1 MTQYLPDYL
10 NAMMLKGLSAR
21 SIETAHYNLRY
32 FFNYLHEKE
41 ASATSTKA
49 VRAYKTYLT
58 DEFKTEHNQPLGFWT
73 VKSRL
78 LAVRG
83 FFRYLT
89 DERKKFLLNPARDL
103 HLPKKRT
110 LPFKNIPSH
119 EEVTRVIN
127 AIDIDSLKTR
137 HIRVR
142 DKAVFELLYSIGIRR
157 RELLNLNLYDLDLKE
172 KKLFI
177 REGKGKKDR
186 FVPLGG
192 KASHALK
199 AYTETVRPRYA
210 GKSNA
215 LFLSLVRNRLT
226 DKMLNHLIVKNR
238 GNTKISSH
246 LLRHACALG
255 MLRGGADI
263 RYIQELL
270 GHVSLRT
277 TEIYTQ
283 VLPVELKRAHTRF
296 HPRKKAHT
304 RVLKQ
309 VSNGTK

>member
-1 MTQYLPDYL
+1 MSGYQDYL
-10 NAMMLKGLSAR
+10 EMRGLSPATVSNASYR
-21 SIETAHYNLRY
+21 LKYFFEYLDQKAEGKVNREALLKYKDYLENEFETASGKPVSSH
-32 FFNYLHEKE
+32 
-41 ASATSTKA
+41 
-49 VRAYKTYLT
+49 
-58 DEFKTEHNQPLGFWT
+58 T
-73 VKSRL
+73 VKNRL
-78 LAVRG
+78 ISVRG
-83 FFRYLT
+83 FFKYLT
-89 DERKKFLLNPARDL
+89 HEKKLFLLNPAREL
-103 HLPKKRT
+103 HLSRKRG
-110 LPFKNIPSH
+110 LPFKNLPTH

-127 AIDIDSLKTR
+127 AIDIHSLKTR

-142 DKAVFELLYSIGIRR
+142 DKAVFELLYSTGIRR
-157 RELLNLNLYDLDLKE
+157 RELLNVNLYDLDLKE

-186 FVPLGG
+186 FVPLGE
-192 KASHALK
+192 KAREALK
-199 AYTETVRPRYA
+199 QYTEEIRPRYA

-215 LFLSLVRNRLT
+215 LFLSLVGNRLT
-226 DKMLNHLIVKNR
+226 PKMLNHLIVQNR

-246 LLRHACALG
+246 TLRHACALG

-283 VLPVELKRAHTRF
+283 VLPVELKKAHTRF